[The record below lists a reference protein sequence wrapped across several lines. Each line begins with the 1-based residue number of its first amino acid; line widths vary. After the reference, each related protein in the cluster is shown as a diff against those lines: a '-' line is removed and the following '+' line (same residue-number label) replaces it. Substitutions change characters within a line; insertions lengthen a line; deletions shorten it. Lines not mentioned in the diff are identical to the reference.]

1 MKDVIFVLTSSGSSA
16 IYNTAAAARVR
27 YPVAERTVRAR
38 DTASVHNYDSF
49 SISSAPTGDSRFQM
63 DLVSRLSNEIR
74 TATTTGDI
82 QSLRRQVASGTYE
95 VDPSAIAARMLFLAE
110 V

>member
-1 MKDVIFVLTSSGSSA
+1 MLTTSSGV
-16 IYNTAAAARVR
+16 NRTTAANLYYQPTERAARVSEA
-27 YPVAERTVRAR
+27 PT
-38 DTASVHNYDSF
+38 SHNYDSVT
-49 SISSAPTGDSRFQM
+49 ISSAPTGESRFQR

-95 VDPSAIAARMLFLAE
+95 VDASAIAARILFLGE
-110 V
+110 D